1 MSKPFT
7 SLSLVALLAVSW
19 WAYAPGL
26 GGTFLFD
33 DFNNLDKIGTYGGVH
48 NLRSLLFYLT
58 SGNADPT
65 GRPLSLLSF
74 LIDARDWPADPAG
87 FKRTNILL
95 HLFNGL
101 LLSVTLLK
109 LGMYIG
115 LQRTRAEFVALI
127 GAALWMLHPFLVSTT
142 LYVVQREAMLPAT
155 FTLIGTLLWLSG
167 REHFFKGQRNGILL
181 LTFAA
186 WGCTALALLCKAN
199 GILLPLLLLTMEWT
213 VLASGRGEQTD
224 TALNV
229 RFYRLR
235 RWLLGLPSG
244 LLVLWLLTKIPGI
257 FSGETYSRPWTIGQR
272 LITEPRVLCDYLMQL
287 WIPRA
292 SGASL
297 FNDGYRASIDLF
309 HPWSTLP
316 ALGAVAAL
324 IVLGCRARRKHPALA
339 FAILFYFA
347 GMLLESTLIPLELYF
362 EHRNYL
368 PALPLFWPL
377 AIWLTGEGSLRS
389 LRYGLAVLLPAML
402 AVLSHARAGVWGQPF
417 QQALLLA
424 QMDPDSPR
432 AQANAASYELAQG
445 AADAAVHRLE
455 TASAKMPDEV
465 QLTLNWIDAEC
476 ALGVVSSKA
485 RNAALYSLEHNRTNT
500 EFVQHWLTGA
510 IDLAA
515 QRRCQGLDLQV
526 LGTMTEA
533 VNRNRNYGDGPSHFT
548 QIRQLRGR
556 LALGRGDGE
565 SALRNFNEGLS
576 AFPTPDGAL
585 LQAALLGAAGFPAHG
600 LKHLDYYRTL
610 PPADRGLHGMA
621 ALHLWLLGHEGYW
634 TSEFAGLENQLRID
648 ANASPLPEGTQPT
661 APGR

>member
-115 LQRTRAEFVALI
+115 LQRTRAECAALI
-127 GAALWMLHPFLVSTT
+127 GAALWILHPFLVSTT

-213 VLASGRGEQTD
+213 VLASGRDEQTD

-244 LLVLWLLTKIPGI
+244 LLVLWLFTKIPGI

-324 IVLGCRARRKHPALA
+324 IVFGCRARRKHPALA

-389 LRYGLAVLLPAML
+389 LRYGLAVLLL
-402 AVLSHARAGVWGQPF
+402 AILAALSHARAGVWGQPF

-455 TASAKMPDEV
+455 TAAAKMPDEV

-476 ALGVVSSKA
+476 ALGMVSSKA

-510 IDLAA
+510 IDLAG

-533 VNRNRNYGDGPSHFT
+533 VDKNRNYGDGPSHFT
-548 QIRQLRGR
+548 QIRQLQGR

-565 SALRNFNEGLS
+565 SALRDFNEGLS
-576 AFPTPDGAL
+576 ALPTPDGAL
-585 LQAALLGAAGFPAHG
+585 LQAALLGGAGFPALG